1 MYTVKN
7 ELWRKI
13 SYSHINRS
21 LRDLFLRF
29 SAYELYLVGGCVR
42 DMLLGKEP
50 KDYDL
55 CTNLK
60 PEEVKDLLKDVPF
73 ECNEDT
79 AISYHLRGE
88 RVPDT
93 RYHFIDTGLKH
104 GTITVHDTLYDMFY
118 EITTYRVDGKYSDG
132 RHPDE
137 VVFTPSLEE
146 DLKRRDFTI
155 NSFAYN
161 YLTNE
166 LKMLDA
172 SYLDDLKYGI
182 IRTVGKAEER
192 FKEDALRMLR
202 AFRFAAKLGFVID
215 KDTYQSIT
223 EYPSLISKIS
233 KERIRDELTKI
244 LLSDNP
250 RYLELIISSGL
261 EEYMFGINDD
271 YPEMPP
277 RDYRKGITPMTDM
290 LMCEHENPWHYT
302 DVFHHTLDVIERVP
316 KTFELRWAA
325 LFHDMGKP
333 ATKKPRPKG
342 PAGHYVY
349 YDHPEKS
356 AEIAAN
362 LMDILKF
369 SNEQK
374 EVIIKFVKYHDVEL
388 SGSNMSTFKRYL
400 ADIGVDAFPD
410 FIKLRIAD
418 ASAHQIYKDTYYAVD
433 SISTAYNRYIKII
446 KNKEP
451 LYLKDLAVNGDD
463 IKALGAKG
471 KRIGKTLEYLL
482 KKVYGHPSYNNK
494 KQLLAIAKRFLETS
508 VDK

>member
-1 MYTVKN
+1 MYYKKCN
-7 ELWRKI
+7 L
-13 SYSHINRS
+13 HIDKS
-21 LRDLFLRF
+21 IKKYL
-29 SAYELYLVGGCVR
+29 LYIMGIFKDNNIESWLVGGSVR
-42 DMLLGKEP
+42 DLLLGREP

-55 CTNLK
+55 CFSAS
-60 PEEVKDLLKDVPF
+60 V
-73 ECNEDT
+73 
-79 AISYHLRGE
+79 E
-88 RVPDT
+88 RVLEIFSNYKDIEIIP
-93 RYHFIDTGLKH
+93 TGLKH
-104 GTITVHDTLYDMFY
+104 GTITLHIKST
-118 EITTYRVDGKYSDG
+118 KYSFECTMLRSEKSYTDG

-155 NSFAYN
+155 NSIAYN
-161 YLTNE
+161 LINNE
-166 LKMLDA
+166 LVMLDK
-172 SYLDDLKYGI
+172 SFLDDLKFGI

-202 AFRFAAKLGFVID
+202 AFRFAARLGFVID

-223 EYPSLISKIS
+223 ENPSLISNIS

-261 EEYMFGINDD
+261 EDYMFGINDN
-271 YPEMPP
+271 YPGMPP
-277 RDYRKGITPMTDM
+277 RDYRQGITPMTDM

-362 LMDILKF
+362 LMDILRF

-374 EVIIKFVKYHDVEL
+374 EIILKFIKYHDVEL

-433 SISTAYNRYIKII
+433 SISTTYSRYIKII

-451 LYLKDLAVNGDD
+451 LYLKDLAVNGED

-482 KKVYGHPSYNNK
+482 KKVHEHPSYNNK
-494 KQLLAIAKRFLETS
+494 ERLMEIAKRFLETS